1 MTTLSREE
9 IEDVRDVFDLFD
21 FWDGRDGMIDSH
33 KVGDLLRCIGLNPTL
48 DICYKNGMAKKMG
61 EGQYKFE
68 EFLPIYQAVSDDKD
82 KGTHADFVEA
92 FKTFDREG
100 QGYISSAELRHV
112 LTALGEKLKDEEVDE
127 ILKYVDLREDLEGNV
142 KYEEFIKRVM
152 AGPFPDK

>member
-1 MTTLSREE
+1 M
-9 IEDVRDVFDLFD
+9 LFQG
-21 FWDGRDGMIDSH
+21 FCSGFY
-33 KVGDLLRCIGLNPTL
+33 L
-48 DICYKNGMAKKMG
+48 AG

-112 LTALGEKLKDEEVDE
+112 LTALGKKHFRWAL
-127 ILKYVDLREDLEGNV
+127 V
-142 KYEEFIKRVM
+142 KSDFQGLTIGENYM
-152 AGPFPDK
+152 